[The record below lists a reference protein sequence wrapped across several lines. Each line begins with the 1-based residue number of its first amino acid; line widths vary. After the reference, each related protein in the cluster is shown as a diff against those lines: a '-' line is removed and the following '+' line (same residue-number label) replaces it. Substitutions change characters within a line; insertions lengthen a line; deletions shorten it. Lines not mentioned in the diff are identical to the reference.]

1 MSDAVKEK
9 LITARVK
16 MLLNHPFFGNLA
28 TRMRL
33 IESSDWCPT
42 AATNGRDFFYNTE
55 FVEKLSIKELEF
67 LIGHELLHAI
77 YDHISRIDGRD
88 PRLSNIAQDYCVNA
102 DLLKHG
108 VGEGPKDVPYL
119 YNIKYEGW
127 SYEEVYNDLYE
138 NAEKIDIDQL
148 MEQLLDEH
156 LEDSEDNNSNG
167 SGNESNDENGEPKKG
182 PPKLSKEEKQ
192 QIKDELKNAV
202 LQAAQTA
209 GAGNV
214 PGGVKRILQ
223 ELTEPKMDW
232 RELLDM
238 GIESTIKSD
247 FTFQRPGRKS
257 WHMDAIMPGM
267 IPEDTIDICVA
278 VDSSGS
284 VNENMV
290 RDMFSEIRGIMGSY
304 TEFKLHLWCFDTE
317 VHNPKVFTAENLDD
331 IMEYDIQG
339 YGGTEFMCNWE
350 FMKANDIEPALLVV
364 FTDGY
369 PWGEWGDENYCDTL
383 FIIHGN
389 TNIEPPFGNHA
400 YYDEAA

>member
-1 MSDAVKEK
+1 MTESVKEK

-28 TRMRL
+28 TRMKL
-33 IESSDWCPT
+33 VESSDWCPT

-55 FVEKLSIKELEF
+55 FVEKLTVNELQF

-77 YDHISRIDGRD
+77 YDHIDRISGRD

-102 DLLKHG
+102 DLIKHN
-108 VGEGPKDVPYL
+108 VGEGPKNVDYL
-119 YNIKYEGW
+119 YDIKYQGW
-127 SYEEVYNDLYE
+127 SFEEVYDDLVE
-138 NAEKIDIDQL
+138 NAEQL
-148 MEQLLDEH
+148 DTDALLDKLLDEH
-156 LEDSEDNNSNG
+156 LETQNTEDMSGTNTSNKQG
-167 SGNESNDENGEPKKG
+167 KSG
-182 PPKLSKEEKQ
+182 PPTLTKEERQ

-209 GAGNV
+209 GSGNV
-214 PGGVKRILQ
+214 PSGVKRILE
-223 ELTEPKMDW
+223 ELTEPKMNW

-267 IPEDTIDICVA
+267 IPETTIDICVA

-284 VNENMV
+284 VNEKMV
-290 RDMFSEIRGIMGSY
+290 KEMFSEIKGIMSSY
-304 TEFKLHLWCFDTE
+304 TEFRLHLWCFDTD
-317 VHNPKVFTAENLDD
+317 VHNPKIFTAENLDE
-331 IMEYDIQG
+331 ITEYDLQG

-350 FMKANDIEPALLVV
+350 FMKNNDIEPSLLVV

-369 PWGEWGDENYCDTL
+369 PWGEWGEESYCDTL

-389 TNIEPPFGNHA
+389 SNIQPPFGNHA

>member
-1 MSDAVKEK
+1 MSESVKEK

-28 TRMRL
+28 TRMQL

-55 FVEKLSIKELEF
+55 FVEKLSVKELEF

-77 YDHISRIDGRD
+77 YDHITRIDGRD

-102 DLLKHG
+102 DLLKHK
-108 VGEGPKDVPYL
+108 VGEGPKNVPYL
-119 YNIKYEGW
+119 YDIKYDGW
-127 SYEEVYNDLYE
+127 SYEEVYDDLYE
-138 NAEKIDIDQL
+138 NAEKIDVDQL
-148 MEQLLDEH
+148 MDQLLDEH
-156 LEDSEDNNSNG
+156 LDDGDDSGEG
-167 SGNESNDENGEPKKG
+167 SGSESQDGESKKG

-192 QIKDELKNAV
+192 QIKNELKNAV

-214 PGGVKRILQ
+214 PGGVKRILD

-238 GIESTIKSD
+238 QIESTVKSD
-247 FTFQRPGRKS
+247 FTFMRPNRKG
-257 WHMDAIMPGM
+257 WHNDAVMPGM
-267 IPEDTIDICVA
+267 IPEDTIDICVS
-278 VDSSGS
+278 VDTSGS
-284 VNENMV
+284 VNEQML
-290 RDMFSEIRGIMGSY
+290 RDFFSEIKGIMSSY
-304 TEFKLHLWCFDTE
+304 TEFRLHLWCFDTE
-317 VHNPKVFTAENLDD
+317 VHNPKVFTAENIDD
-331 IMEYDIQG
+331 ILEYDIQG
-339 YGGTEFMCNWE
+339 YGGTEFTANWE
-350 FMKANDIEPALLVV
+350 FMKNNDIEPKLFVM

-369 PWGEWGDENYCDTL
+369 PWHSWGDENYCDTL

-389 TNIEPPFGNHA
+389 ETIEPPFGNHA
-400 YYDEAA
+400 YYK